1 MKNQTCPTCQGKL
14 QTKQIEKMLKGG
26 NHTAIIQVEAE
37 VCAKC
42 GGKLYKSDILHQF
55 TQIRDKLKNQ
65 QTEDF
70 QVIGQS
76 FRISV

>member
-1 MKNQTCPTCQGKL
+1 MKNQKCPTCQGEL
-14 QTKQIEKMLKGG
+14 ETKQIEKMLKGG
-26 NHTAIIQVEAE
+26 NNTAVTQVEAE

-42 GGKLYKSDILHQF
+42 GEKLYKPDVVSQF
-55 TQIRDKLKNQ
+55 TQIRAKLRNQ